1 MGTFIAFGLMGL
13 LLLWLLG
20 VGRRA
25 PTHDPMDEFEGVS
38 DEAEL
43 EEAELE
49 VRDDPNAK
57 PASEVVDD
65 DDEDWGPGSGH
76 SPMPGVL

>member
-1 MGTFIAFGLMGL
+1 MGTLIAFGLMAL

-20 VGRRA
+20 VGRRKA
-25 PTHDPMDEFEGVS
+25 TYDPMDEFEGQ
-38 DEAEL
+38 DDAAEL
-43 EEAELE
+43 EAAELE
-49 VRDDPNAK
+49 VRDDPDAK
-57 PASEVVDD
+57 PASEAVDD

>member
-1 MGTFIAFGLMGL
+1 MGTFIAFGILAL

-25 PTHDPMDEFEGVS
+25 PTHDPMDEFEGES
-38 DEAEL
+38 NAAELAEAEL
-43 EEAELE
+43 A
-49 VRDDPNAK
+49 VKDDPDAK
-57 PASEVVDD
+57 PASEAVDD
-65 DDEDWGPGSGH
+65 DDEEWGPGSGH

>member
-1 MGTFIAFGLMGL
+1 MGTFIAFGLMAL

-20 VGRRA
+20 VGRRT
-25 PTHDPMDEFEGVS
+25 PTHDPMEEFEGES
-38 DEAEL
+38 DAAEL
-43 EEAELE
+43 EAAELE

-57 PASEVVDD
+57 PASESVDD

>member
-1 MGTFIAFGLMGL
+1 MGTIIAFGILAL

-20 VGRRA
+20 VGRRT
-25 PTHDPMDEFEGVS
+25 PTYDPMDEFDGTS
-38 DEAEL
+38 DAAEL
-43 EEAELE
+43 QAAELE

-57 PASEVVDD
+57 PASEAVDD

>member
-1 MGTFIAFGLMGL
+1 MGTFIAFGLMAL

-25 PTHDPMDEFEGVS
+25 PTYDPTDEFDGETN
-38 DEAEL
+38 ATEL
-43 EEAELE
+43 EEAERA
-49 VRDDPNAK
+49 VRNDPDAK
-57 PASEVVDD
+57 PASEAVDD

>member
-1 MGTFIAFGLMGL
+1 MGTIIAFGILAL

-20 VGRRA
+20 VGRRT

-38 DEAEL
+38 DPTEL
-43 EEAELE
+43 EAAELE
-49 VRDDPNAK
+49 VRHDPDAK
-57 PASEVVDD
+57 PASEAVDD

-76 SPMPGVL
+76 SAMPGVF